1 MRRLT
6 NIQCIEIYIENMLT
20 GGIFLFK
27 NLHVQ
32 FTVSLISTL
41 NVLSRELEL
50 NNSNQLEVP
59 VVNQLSSLC
68 CFWYFSRLLKNHF
81 ITLLFYYLV
90 VVSLQDYLWLN
101 LNLKVAI
108 CLHEFSFSY
117 VFPFF
122 SFVFFFG
129 VGSTHSL
136 HSHSW
141 RLIA

>member
-27 NLHVQ
+27 KLACPVYSFFDFH
-32 FTVSLISTL
+32 SACSP
-41 NVLSRELEL
+41 RELEL
-50 NNSNQLEVP
+50 DNSNQFEVP
-59 VVNQLSSLC
+59 VLNQLSSLC

-81 ITLLFYYLV
+81 ITLLFYYLF
-90 VVSLQDYLWLN
+90 VVSLQDHLWLN

-122 SFVFFFG
+122 SFVFFRG
-129 VGSTHSL
+129 GEHSF
-136 HSHSW
+136 S
-141 RLIA
+141 AFT